1 MIELS
6 AKDYAFWYYGQQRM
20 VELLAD
26 PAHEAMWPVFEKK
39 KANFERMM
47 AEYRQ
52 SHPEPSMDEIVAHRP
67 IISTP
72 QEIQEGLTRQI
83 DALRKAEGL

>member
-26 PAHEAMWPVFEKK
+26 PSHADMWPAFERK

-47 AEYRQ
+47 AEYESERGK
-52 SHPEPSMDEIVAHRP
+52 PTPAEIEANRP
-67 IISTP
+67 VV
-72 QEIQEGLTRQI
+72 G
-83 DALRKAEGL
+83 